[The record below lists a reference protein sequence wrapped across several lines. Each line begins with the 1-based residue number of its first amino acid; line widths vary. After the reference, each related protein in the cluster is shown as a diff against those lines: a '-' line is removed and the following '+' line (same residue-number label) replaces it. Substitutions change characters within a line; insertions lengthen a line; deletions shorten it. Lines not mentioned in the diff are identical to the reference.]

1 MSFDAHSFPHRK
13 LEAYTSALRL
23 AELAKGIADGIPR
36 GYRSFADQL
45 LRAAGAT
52 VLLVAEGANRR
63 SRGSKR
69 QRFEEAMGECGEAA
83 GNVEMLMTIGLV
95 DAQVADEFANVAGRT
110 GALINGLV
118 RRLKA

>member
-13 LEAYTSALRL
+13 LRAYTSALEMARL
-23 AELAKGIADGIPR
+23 AKVMADGIPR
-36 GYRSFADQL
+36 GDRSFADQL

-69 QRFEEAMGECGEAA
+69 QRFEEALGECGEAA
-83 GNVEMLMTIGLV
+83 GNVEMLVTIGLV
-95 DAQVADEFANVAGRT
+95 DAAVADEFADVAGRT
-110 GALINGLV
+110 SAMIMGLA
-118 RRLKA
+118 RRLR

>member
-13 LEAYTSALRL
+13 LDAYHSALEMVRL
-23 AELAKGIADGIPR
+23 GKGIADGIPR

-45 LRAAGAT
+45 LRSAGAT

-69 QRFEEAMGECGEAA
+69 QRFEEALGECGEAS
-83 GNVEMLMTIGLV
+83 GNVEMLMTLGLV
-95 DAQVADEFANVAGRT
+95 DASIANEFADVAGRT
-110 GALINGLV
+110 GALIAGLAH
-118 RRLKA
+118 RHQ

>member
-13 LEAYTSALRL
+13 LEAYRSALGM
-23 AELAKGIADGIPR
+23 AEMAKGIADGIPR

-83 GNVEMLMTIGLV
+83 GNVEMLMTIGLL
-95 DAQVADEFANVAGRT
+95 APEVADEFADLAGRT
-110 GALINGLV
+110 GALINGLA
-118 RRLKA
+118 RRLR

>member
-1 MSFDAHSFPHRK
+1 MSFDDHSFPHRK
-13 LEAYTSALRL
+13 LVAYQSAMEMARQ
-23 AELAKGIADGIPR
+23 AKEIADGIPR

-69 QRFEEAMGECGEAA
+69 QRFEEALGECGEAA
-83 GNVEMLMTIGLV
+83 GNVEMLMTLGLV
-95 DAQVADEFANVAGRT
+95 DAVVANTFADVAGRT
-110 GALINGLV
+110 GAMIAGLAW
-118 RRLKA
+118 RLR